1 MEGHNQ
7 QRRHYIVQTI
17 VGPVCTSCK
26 TRVSNNNTLFTCSAN
41 TITRHWKK
49 NRCSNG
55 NPSARKTA
63 KELLE
68 RLRELHR
75 RSIGNEELAFQ
86 HFRDNDYGV
95 KRSCRHH
102 CSHCGLVDKESRLK
116 RYHNNC
122 PGHAI
127 KACVLSNKYNQLV
140 PESFLNNIVDNNSPL
155 PRLMKNV
162 IINPPPTTPAPA
174 PIPSLPSPPPMI
186 TPLNSC

>member
-1 MEGHNQ
+1 MEGHN

-17 VGPVCTSCK
+17 VGPVCTSCD
-26 TRVSNNNTLFTCSAN
+26 TRVSNNNTLFTCCAN
-41 TITRHWKK
+41 TIKSHWNK
-49 NRCSNG
+49 NHCSNG

-140 PESFLNNIVDNNSPL
+140 PESFLNKNIVDNNSPL

-162 IINPPPTTPAPA
+162 IINSFPGMVAHTRPHT
-174 PIPSLPSPPPMI
+174 
-186 TPLNSC
+186 